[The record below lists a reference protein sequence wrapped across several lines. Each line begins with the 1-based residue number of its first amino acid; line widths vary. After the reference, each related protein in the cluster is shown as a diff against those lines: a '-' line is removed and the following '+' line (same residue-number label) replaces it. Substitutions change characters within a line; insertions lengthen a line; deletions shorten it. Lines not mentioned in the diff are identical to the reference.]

1 MKKQQQQQVHY
12 HTHNCNPIKGTTPQA
27 IIIKATTMKNYLYP
41 QPHGHQA
48 SNNNGSFDDYD
59 SVVGNEFSASVT
71 TGGGGGSK
79 NSDDMD
85 DLSSLGNSQIGPS
98 LSAANSP
105 VRMNLSAA
113 AAASTNHYQWQQ
125 QQRVSMTPKSN
136 ASSSDSDALCVGDV
150 SMILGSVNGDR
161 IAGGGDVESIGGDSL
176 LIMAPPTN
184 PQSSNW
190 ERDAAEWNPKPTHRY
205 DNGTSKYL
213 QLGPLG
219 DELSFGGDNPANI
232 KHPNLSERRNVNT
245 YDDYQDDD
253 DEDTRVGFLPTS
265 KLGNCLMIGSTVLI
279 IGMLAVAV
287 VAILNMNLAFNQ
299 QNGSPRWN
307 IDAAAEGANGTIYTP
322 IVPPTLPPSTL
333 TPATS
338 SPTVTTKE
346 ASDATVVP
354 TYVTSPTYS
363 PSEDTYS
370 PTGVLTESPIASINN
385 GSSNSTAAPSKEP
398 TTDEPTVSPSKKP
411 TTDEPTPAPSK
422 EPTTDEPTPSPSKAP
437 TTVEPT
443 ATNPTPSPVAA
454 ASSPTS
460 SPTKQSLLTTG
471 NQAFEEKDVNFHFVA
486 DALWV
491 RQDWRKHFK
500 SLNSG
505 FLIHLG
511 SATPEDDCDEIAYE
525 RTATSLSYSP
535 IRAFSLPGND
545 DYPVSFAFA
554 HLHVHLLIVSHVH

>member
-1 MKKQQQQQVHY
+1 
-12 HTHNCNPIKGTTPQA
+12 
-27 IIIKATTMKNYLYP
+27 MKNYLYP

-48 SNNNGSFDDYD
+48 NNNGSFDDYD

-113 AAASTNHYQWQQ
+113 AAASMNHYQWQQQ

-136 ASSSDSDALCVGDV
+136 ASSSDSDALHVGDV

-232 KHPNLSERRNVNT
+232 KPNLSGRRDVNT

-265 KLGNCLMIGSTVLI
+265 KLGNCLMIGSTILI

-287 VAILNMNLAFNQ
+287 VAILNMNFSFNQ

-307 IDAAAEGANGTIYTP
+307 VDAAAEGANGTIYTP
-322 IVPPTLPPSTL
+322 IMPPTLPPSTL

-338 SPTVTTKE
+338 SSPTVTEE

-370 PTGVLTESPIASINN
+370 PTGVLTESPIASIND

-398 TTDEPTVSPSKKP
+398 TTDEPTPSPSKEPTTDKPTPSPSKEP
-411 TTDEPTPAPSK
+411 TTDEPTPSPSK

-443 ATNPTPSPVAA
+443 ASQTEAMPLNTTSTSAPTTTKPTPSPVAA
-454 ASSPTS
+454 SSISTS

-471 NQAFEEKDVNFHFVA
+471 TQAFEAKDVKFNLVA

-500 SLNSG
+500 SLNRG

-554 HLHVHLLIVSHVH
+554 ILICASFDSISHVH

>member
-1 MKKQQQQQVHY
+1 
-12 HTHNCNPIKGTTPQA
+12 
-27 IIIKATTMKNYLYP
+27 MKNYLYP

-48 SNNNGSFDDYD
+48 NNNGSFDDYD

-71 TGGGGGSK
+71 TGGGGSK

-85 DLSSLGNSQIGPS
+85 DLSSLGNSQIGSS

-105 VRMNLSAA
+105 VRMNLSTA
-113 AAASTNHYQWQQ
+113 AAASTNPYQWQQ

-136 ASSSDSDALCVGDV
+136 ASSSDSDALCVGNV

-161 IAGGGDVESIGGDSL
+161 RAGVGDVESIGGDSL
-176 LIMAPPTN
+176 LMTAPPTN
-184 PQSSNW
+184 PKSSNW

-205 DNGTSKYL
+205 DSGTSKYL

-219 DELSFGGDNPANI
+219 DELSFGGDNAANI
-232 KHPNLSERRNVNT
+232 KHPNLSGRRNVNT
-245 YDDYQDDD
+245 YDDYQED

-265 KLGNCLMIGSTVLI
+265 KLGNCLMIGSTMLI

-287 VAILNMNLAFNQ
+287 VAILNMNLSFNQ
-299 QNGSPRWN
+299 LKNGSPRWN
-307 IDAAAEGANGTIYTP
+307 VDAAAEGANGTIYTP
-322 IVPPTLPPSTL
+322 IMPPTSPPSTL

-338 SPTVTTKE
+338 SPTVTKE
-346 ASDATVVP
+346 ASDATV
-354 TYVTSPTYS
+354 
-363 PSEDTYS
+363 EGTYS
-370 PTGVLTESPIASINN
+370 PTGVLTESPIASIND

-398 TTDEPTVSPSKKP
+398 TTDEPTPF
-411 TTDEPTPAPSK
+411 
-422 EPTTDEPTPSPSKAP
+422 PSKAP

-443 ATNPTPSPVAA
+443 ASQTEAMPLNTTSTSAPTTTTKPTPSPVAA
-454 ASSPTS
+454 ASISTS

-471 NQAFEEKDVNFHFVA
+471 NQAFEAKDVKLHLVA

-491 RQDWRKHFK
+491 RQEWRKHFE
-500 SLNSG
+500 SLNTE

-545 DYPVSFAFA
+545 DYPVSFTFA
-554 HLHVHLLIVSHVH
+554 VLICSSFDGISHVH

>member
-1 MKKQQQQQVHY
+1 
-12 HTHNCNPIKGTTPQA
+12 
-27 IIIKATTMKNYLYP
+27 MKNYLYP

-48 SNNNGSFDDYD
+48 NNNGSFDDYD

-71 TGGGGGSK
+71 TGGGGSK

-98 LSAANSP
+98 LLAANSP
-105 VRMNLSAA
+105 VRMNLSTA
-113 AAASTNHYQWQQ
+113 AAASTNLYQWQQ

-136 ASSSDSDALCVGDV
+136 ASSSDSDALHVGDV

-161 IAGGGDVESIGGDSL
+161 IAGGGTDVESIGGDSL

-232 KHPNLSERRNVNT
+232 KPNLSGRRDVNT
-245 YDDYQDDD
+245 YDDYQDD

-265 KLGNCLMIGSTVLI
+265 KLGNCLMIGSTILI

-287 VAILNMNLAFNQ
+287 VAILNMNLSFNQ

-307 IDAAAEGANGTIYTP
+307 VDAAAEGANGTIYTP
-322 IVPPTLPPSTL
+322 IMPPTYP
-333 TPATS
+333 
-338 SPTVTTKE
+338 
-346 ASDATVVP
+346 
-354 TYVTSPTYS
+354 
-363 PSEDTYS
+363 S
-370 PTGVLTESPIASINN
+370 PTGVLTESPIASIND

-398 TTDEPTVSPSKKP
+398 TTDEPTPAPSKEP
-411 TTDEPTPAPSK
+411 TTDEPTPAPSKEPTSDERTPSPSK

-443 ATNPTPSPVAA
+443 ASQTEAMPLNTTSTSAPTTTKPTPSPVAA
-454 ASSPTS
+454 ASSSTS

-471 NQAFEEKDVNFHFVA
+471 TQAFEAKDVKFNLVA

-554 HLHVHLLIVSHVH
+554 VFVLIF